1 MLNNFPTE
9 NQPDNLNISSSD
21 NNQMPLH
28 IQTVETGLSK
38 KWLWL
43 GSGILVSVI
52 GLWLIMVS
60 VFTDLPRKWLPYTE
74 DLAQIIVPEATD
86 GQEPIELIELAHSIE
101 GTQIVIQGKIRNR
114 TARPLEDIVAIIN
127 MGYTHLVNPV
137 STSVKVEPA
146 KIESGAEGFFK
157 LAYPL
162 QGKLSGYSL
171 TFKLENGAIL
181 RHGDSRSL
189 SLPSANPSSQPPGK

>member
-1 MLNNFPTE
+1 MDHFPTE
-9 NQPDNLNISSSD
+9 NHPDNLNIRSSD
-21 NNQMPLH
+21 QDQPPLH

-38 KWLWL
+38 RWLWL
-43 GSGILVSVI
+43 GSGILASVV

-74 DLAQIIVPEATD
+74 DLAQTLVPEAAD
-86 GQEPIELIELAHSIE
+86 GQEPIELVELAHSID

-114 TARPLEDIVAIIN
+114 TAKPLEDIVAIIN
-127 MGYTHLVNPV
+127 MGYTHLVNPL
-137 STSVKVEPA
+137 SSSVKVEPA
-146 KIESGAEGFFK
+146 KVEPSAEGYFK
-157 LAYPL
+157 LAHAL

-181 RHGDSRSL
+181 RHRDSRNF
-189 SLPSANPSSQPPGK
+189 SLPATTPPLQGSGK